1 MKNIYESKNTSQTLL
16 SASLQLKA
24 TTDEWLRQDMMI
36 RRAKK
41 QFQSTRKSTRLL
53 QVLLDLLLIMK

>member
-1 MKNIYESKNTSQTLL
+1 MKNIYEFKNTSQTLL
-16 SASLQLKA
+16 SASLQLRA

>member
-1 MKNIYESKNTSQTLL
+1 MKNIYEFKNTSQTLL